1 MTQLSTR
8 VGIEALDLVHDGL
21 HSIVT
26 GAELLPVPGLSA
38 LLFEVL
44 PQLCPLRLSA
54 PLTLATRSNVLINT
68 LQRRRHSCNHR
79 RLFSSDLSFRYAE
92 CRELH
97 ITDKVGDTKHRV
109 ILSVHTGKV
118 PSYRCNPFQY
128 PTKVVAVEVFQRRH
142 HPRGAR
148 VVAIENDVPILTVDP
163 STQHVV
169 AVRQERIHSLLYQT
183 SLSVDIRL

>member
-1 MTQLSTR
+1 
-8 VGIEALDLVHDGL
+8 
-21 HSIVT
+21 
-26 GAELLPVPGLSA
+26 
-38 LLFEVL
+38 
-44 PQLCPLRLSA
+44 
-54 PLTLATRSNVLINT
+54 
-68 LQRRRHSCNHR
+68 
-79 RLFSSDLSFRYAE
+79 YAE

-169 AVRQERIHSLLYQT
+169 AVRKERIHSLLYQT
-183 SLSVDIRL
+183 SLSVDIRLHGRLHDPLSVDRVQAYVDQVADEFGPSCRCQRESGGNGEPEVRVG